1 MILRQTIT
9 ALMLLIGSYIY
20 AAIPLTESER
30 QQLLG
35 YELIAERVSYGLGTT
50 ATGYTQVFYNMATN
64 PLRINL
70 YAKPFGTSFLYKALV
85 IDNRTNY
92 KFRGIVNL
100 SRNTDGFIPGINDRE
115 PFSGTEEID
124 MSNMDLKGTYLK
136 SCVLWVN
143 SPL

>member
-1 MILRQTIT
+1 M
-9 ALMLLIGSYIY
+9 M
-20 AAIPLTESER
+20 
-30 QQLLG
+30 
-35 YELIAERVSYGLGTT
+35 GTT
-50 ATGYTQVFYNMATN
+50 AVGYTQVFYNMATN